1 MRVTF
6 PDDKPVFDGSNLTVG
21 FIAHADGQPVECAIT
36 AEALEDHF
44 GADSAL
50 EASLLVAFEKGLTRI
65 HSVCA
70 QVLGENGGKDIV
82 LHSGLFRMEGKRPDR
97 GPAA

>member
-1 MRVTF
+1 MRITF
-6 PDDKPVFDGSNLTVG
+6 PDDKPVFDGANLTVR

-50 EASLLVAFEKGLTRI
+50 EAALLAAFEKGLNRI
-65 HSVCA
+65 HSLCA
-70 QVLGENGGKDIV
+70 QVLDENRGKGVV
-82 LHSGLFRMEGKRPDR
+82 LHSGLFRMAGTEPDH
-97 GPAA
+97 GSAA